1 MNVMVTQAFE
11 TLRQHE
17 LVILRRLRSGPL
29 TEFEL
34 AREVAEN
41 SSWTAEQ
48 AFEKIQ
54 SWLESLKNDGMIW
67 AGKLYS
73 SKGQYIYAAALTRR
87 GQELI
92 G

>member
-1 MNVMVTQAFE
+1 MVTQAFE
-11 TLRQHE
+11 VLRQHE
-17 LVILRRLRSGPL
+17 LIILRRLRMGPL

-41 SSWTAEQ
+41 SSWTAEL
-48 AFEKIQ
+48 AFENIQ
-54 SWLESLKNDGMIW
+54 TWLESLKSDGMVW